1 MHVNDYML
9 LHCINMTFNSK
20 IGYSLP
26 DMFMDLLSWN
36 FEHLSIV
43 RRQIIP
49 KTNDIIIINY
59 VL

>member
-1 MHVNDYML
+1 
-9 LHCINMTFNSK
+9 MTFNSK

-36 FEHLSIV
+36 FEHLAIV